1 MIRDPVVVRS
11 PQATAVKC
19 HDAREGFSALRGGGV
34 SLTEWALAEAHRRQ
48 CAECRQEEARLQ
60 QVAAARRVTPPR
72 ALMDSFG
79 NAMEVTRIGVTRP
92 AALFVPLRAFPT
104 AALTLTARASAAM
117 IQAVD
122 RGIGQSLDL
131 IARLHAVL
139 AAALALAARP
149 VGGVIKAIGR
159 GVGHSA
165 DLIARLRAVLAAAL
179 TLTPRASAAV
189 IQAIGR
195 GIGQSLDLIARLRAV
210 LAAALALAAR
220 PVGGVIKAIG
230 RGVGHS
236 ADLIARLR
244 AVLAA
249 ALTLT
254 PRASAA
260 VIQAIGRGVGHSA
273 DLIARLAAALTL
285 TPRASAAVIQAI
297 GRGITRSVAWIARL
311 AIPLKTSVR
320 AAGVVLVLA
329 FVLYTL
335 PWTPGP
341 RQHVRST
348 AAPGPR
354 LEPTQ
359 IVSFLPLPPVAPSVE
374 PNGTAPAAPRID
386 GPRQSPSKASAIP
399 SQRLP
404 VREAARETPA
414 LPAPVPERMAPVTH
428 VVGRLTAKDR
438 TAAERDFTALLAGV
452 GGSELGRQHRGA
464 FTAVEVVVPQS
475 RYNDFARGLTRL
487 GSWQLEAARSPLP
500 DAVHM
505 TIRVSEQVKAPPA
518 SRAPE
523 DAERGPVVPVPPLRR
538 LPAAAHGHDQEHQER
553 IGR

>member
-195 GIGQSLDLIARLRAV
+195 G
-210 LAAALALAAR
+210 
-220 PVGGVIKAIG
+220 
-230 RGVGHS
+230 
-236 ADLIARLR
+236 
-244 AVLAA
+244 
-249 ALTLT
+249 
-254 PRASAA
+254 
-260 VIQAIGRGVGHSA
+260 VGHSA

-374 PNGTAPAAPRID
+374 PNGTAPAA
-386 GPRQSPSKASAIP
+386 
-399 SQRLP
+399 
-404 VREAARETPA
+404 
-414 LPAPVPERMAPVTH
+414 
-428 VVGRLTAKDR
+428 
-438 TAAERDFTALLAGV
+438 
-452 GGSELGRQHRGA
+452 
-464 FTAVEVVVPQS
+464 
-475 RYNDFARGLTRL
+475 
-487 GSWQLEAARSPLP
+487 
-500 DAVHM
+500 
-505 TIRVSEQVKAPPA
+505 
-518 SRAPE
+518 
-523 DAERGPVVPVPPLRR
+523 
-538 LPAAAHGHDQEHQER
+538 
-553 IGR
+553 

>member
-11 PQATAVKC
+11 PQATAMMC
-19 HDAREGFSALRGGGV
+19 HDAREGFSALRSGGI

-48 CAECRQEEARLQ
+48 CAECRQEEARPQ
-60 QVAAARRVTPPR
+60 QVAAARRITPPR

-92 AALFVPLRAFPT
+92 AALLVPLRAFPT
-104 AALTLTARASAAM
+104 AALTLTPRASAAM
-117 IQAVD
+117 IQAVG

-149 VGGVIKAIGR
+149 VGGVI
-159 GVGHSA
+159 
-165 DLIARLRAVLAAAL
+165 
-179 TLTPRASAAV
+179 
-189 IQAIGR
+189 
-195 GIGQSLDLIARLRAV
+195 
-210 LAAALALAAR
+210 
-220 PVGGVIKAIG
+220 
-230 RGVGHS
+230 
-236 ADLIARLR
+236 
-244 AVLAA
+244 
-249 ALTLT
+249 
-254 PRASAA
+254 
-260 VIQAIGRGVGHSA
+260 QAIGRGVGHSA
-273 DLIARLAAALTL
+273 DLIGRLRAVLGAALTL

-297 GRGITRSVAWIARL
+297 GRGITRIVAWIPRL
-311 AIPLKTSVR
+311 RALLVIRFRLSVRASASVIEAIRHRITRSATGTVWLRSLPAIPLKTSVG
-320 AAGVVLVLA
+320 AVGVVLVLA
-329 FVLYTL
+329 FVLSTL
-335 PWTPGP
+335 QWTPGP

-354 LEPTQ
+354 VEPTQ

-374 PNGTAPAAPRID
+374 PNRVVPAAPQID
-386 GPRQSPSKASAIP
+386 GPRQSPSRTSVSAKP
-399 SQRLP
+399 RVP
-404 VREAARETPA
+404 ARAAARETPA
-414 LPAPVPERMAPVTH
+414 LPAPVPERVAPVTH
-428 VVGRLTAKDR
+428 VVGRLAAKDR

-505 TIRVSEQVKAPPA
+505 TIRVSEK
-518 SRAPE
+518 
-523 DAERGPVVPVPPLRR
+523 
-538 LPAAAHGHDQEHQER
+538 
-553 IGR
+553 

>member
-1 MIRDPVVVRS
+1 M
-11 PQATAVKC
+11 TC
-19 HDAREGFSALRGGGV
+19 HDAREGLSALRRGGT

-60 QVAAARRVTPPR
+60 QGAAARRVTPPR

-92 AALFVPLRAFPT
+92 AALRVPLRAFPT
-104 AALTLTARASAAM
+104 ATLTLTARASAAM

-122 RGIGQSLDL
+122 
-131 IARLHAVL
+131 
-139 AAALALAARP
+139 
-149 VGGVIKAIGR
+149 
-159 GVGHSA
+159 
-165 DLIARLRAVLAAAL
+165 
-179 TLTPRASAAV
+179 
-189 IQAIGR
+189 R

-230 RGVGHS
+230 RGIGHS

-260 VIQAIGRGVGHSA
+260 VIQAIGRGITRVVA
-273 DLIARLAAALTL
+273 WIPRLRALL
-285 TPRASAAVIQAI
+285 VIRFRLSVAGMIEAI
-297 GRGITRSVAWIARL
+297 RHRITRSAKGTVWLRSL
-311 AIPLKTSVR
+311 PAIPLKTSVG
-320 AAGVVLVLA
+320 AVGVVLVLA
-329 FVLYTL
+329 FMLYTL
-335 PWTPGP
+335 QWTPGP

-354 LEPTQ
+354 VEPTQ

-374 PNGTAPAAPRID
+374 PNSVVPAAPQID
-386 GPRQSPSKASAIP
+386 GPRQSPSRTSASA
-399 SQRLP
+399 SQRVP
-404 VREAARETPA
+404 TRAAAREAPA
-414 LPAPVPERMAPVTH
+414 LPAPVPERVAPVTH
-428 VVGRLTAKDR
+428 VVGRLAAKDR
-438 TAAERDFTALLAGV
+438 TAAERDFPALLAGV

-505 TIRVSEQVKAPPA
+505 TIRVSEK
-518 SRAPE
+518 
-523 DAERGPVVPVPPLRR
+523 
-538 LPAAAHGHDQEHQER
+538 
-553 IGR
+553 

>member
-48 CAECRQEEARLQ
+48 CAECRQEETRLQ
-60 QVAAARRVTPPR
+60 QVAVARRVTPPR

-92 AALFVPLRAFPT
+92 AALLVPLRAFPT
-104 AALTLTARASAAM
+104 AALTLTARASAAL
-117 IQAVD
+117 IQAVG

-131 IARLHAVL
+131 IARLHAGL
-139 AAALALAARP
+139 AAALRLAARP
-149 VGGVIKAIGR
+149 VGG
-159 GVGHSA
+159 
-165 DLIARLRAVLAAAL
+165 
-179 TLTPRASAAV
+179 
-189 IQAIGR
+189 
-195 GIGQSLDLIARLRAV
+195 
-210 LAAALALAAR
+210 
-220 PVGGVIKAIG
+220 
-230 RGVGHS
+230 
-236 ADLIARLR
+236 
-244 AVLAA
+244 
-249 ALTLT
+249 
-254 PRASAA
+254 

-297 GRGITRSVAWIARL
+297 GRGITRFIAWIARL

-414 LPAPVPERMAPVTH
+414 LPAPVPERVAPVTH

-538 LPAAAHGHDQEHQER
+538 LPAAAHGHDQEHQKR

>member
-1 MIRDPVVVRS
+1 M
-11 PQATAVKC
+11 KC
-19 HDAREGFSALRGGGV
+19 HDAREGFSALRGGGI

-48 CAECRQEEARLQ
+48 CAECRQEETRLQ
-60 QVAAARRVTPPR
+60 QVAVARRVTPPR

-139 AAALALAARP
+139 AATLALAARP

-165 DLIARLRAVLAAAL
+165 DLIARLRAVLAATLAL
-179 TLTPRASAAV
+179 APRASAAV

-195 GIGQSLDLIARLRAV
+195 GIGQSLDLIARLHAV
-210 LAAALALAAR
+210 LATALALVAR
-220 PVGGVIKAIG
+220 PMGGVTKAIG
-230 RGVGHS
+230 RG
-236 ADLIARLR
+236 I
-244 AVLAA
+244 
-249 ALTLT
+249 
-254 PRASAA
+254 
-260 VIQAIGRGVGHSA
+260 GHSA

-297 GRGITRSVAWIARL
+297 GRGITRSVAWL

-329 FVLYTL
+329 FVFYTL

-386 GPRQSPSKASAIP
+386 RPRQSPSKASAIP

-414 LPAPVPERMAPVTH
+414 LPAPVPERVAPVTH
-428 VVGRLTAKDR
+428 VVGRLAAKDR

-505 TIRVSEQVKAPPA
+505 TIRVSEK
-518 SRAPE
+518 
-523 DAERGPVVPVPPLRR
+523 
-538 LPAAAHGHDQEHQER
+538 
-553 IGR
+553 